1 MKQELNCKSED
12 CEVFDSELLG
22 KLQALRGRL
31 DDVLKWKVSVNNYLR
46 DWTDINNPDIKFSG
60 GEIESIRNIIAVF
73 DSIFK
78 EEIKE
83 IKRDKQA

>member
-1 MKQELNCKSED
+1 MTQELNSKSED

-22 KLQALRGRL
+22 KLQAFRNRL

-60 GEIESIRNIIAVF
+60 GEIESTRNAIAVF
-73 DSIFK
+73 DSIFN

-83 IKRDKQA
+83 IKKDKQE

>member
-1 MKQELNCKSED
+1 MAQELSSESKD

-22 KLQALRGRL
+22 KLQAFRNRL
-31 DDVLKWKVSVNNYLR
+31 DDILEWKVSVNNYLR
-46 DWTDINNPDIKFSG
+46 DWTDIDNHDIKFSG
-60 GEIESIRNIIAVF
+60 GEIQGTRNAIAVF

-83 IKRDKQA
+83 IKKDKQE

>member
-1 MKQELNCKSED
+1 MKQELGSESED

-22 KLQALRGRL
+22 KLQAFRSRL
-31 DDVLKWKVSVNNYLR
+31 DDMLRWKVSVNNHLR
-46 DWTDINNPDIKFSG
+46 DWTDIDNPDIKFSG
-60 GEIESIRNIIAVF
+60 GEVQSTMNVIAVF

-83 IKRDKQA
+83 IKKEKQE